1 MLELKNVT
9 YEYQLKHRT
18 KKVALK
24 DISMRLEKG
33 KFYTVFGVSGS
44 GKTTCLSLLGGL
56 DIPTSGKVLLD
67 GQDVM
72 QIGLSQLRRQYVSY
86 IFQDYQLFT
95 YMTAVENVMTAL
107 DISHPE
113 MTVQDMKEK
122 AVAVLCELGLTE
134 NEINRKVTQLS
145 GGQMQRVAI
154 ARALAVDAQYILAD
168 EPTGNL
174 DENNTDIIITL
185 LRKLTDD
192 WGKCVVVVTHS
203 HRVQEASDVSFILD
217 DGKIEEI
224 KRMRVD

>member
-122 AVAVLCELGLTE
+122 AVAVLGELGLTE

-203 HRVQEASDVSFILD
+203 RRVQEASDVSFILD

>member
-174 DENNTDIIITL
+174 DENNTEIIITL

-203 HRVQEASDVSFILD
+203 RRVQEASDVSFILD

>member
-9 YEYQLKHRT
+9 YEYRLKHRT

-24 DISMRLEKG
+24 DVSMQLEKG

-203 HRVQEASDVSFILD
+203 RRVQEASDVSFILD

>member
-95 YMTAVENVMTAL
+95 YMTALENVMTAL

-203 HRVQEASDVSFILD
+203 RRVQEASDVSFILD

>member
-95 YMTAVENVMTAL
+95 YMTAAENVMTAL
-107 DISHPE
+107 DIAHPE

-203 HRVQEASDVSFILD
+203 RRVQEASDVSFILD

>member
-203 HRVQEASDVSFILD
+203 RRVQEVSDVSFILD

>member
-33 KFYTVFGVSGS
+33 KLYTVFGVSGS

-203 HRVQEASDVSFILD
+203 RRVQEASDVSFILD

>member
-56 DIPTSGKVLLD
+56 DIPTSGKVFLD

-203 HRVQEASDVSFILD
+203 RRVQEASDVSFILD

>member
-72 QIGLSQLRRQYVSY
+72 QIGLSQLRRQYVS
-86 IFQDYQLFT
+86 
-95 YMTAVENVMTAL
+95 
-107 DISHPE
+107 
-113 MTVQDMKEK
+113 
-122 AVAVLCELGLTE
+122 
-134 NEINRKVTQLS
+134 
-145 GGQMQRVAI
+145 
-154 ARALAVDAQYILAD
+154 
-168 EPTGNL
+168 
-174 DENNTDIIITL
+174 
-185 LRKLTDD
+185 
-192 WGKCVVVVTHS
+192 
-203 HRVQEASDVSFILD
+203 
-217 DGKIEEI
+217 
-224 KRMRVD
+224 

>member
-203 HRVQEASDVSFILD
+203 RRVQEASDVSFILD

>member
-107 DISHPE
+107 YISHPE

-122 AVAVLCELGLTE
+122 AVAVLRELGLTE

-203 HRVQEASDVSFILD
+203 RRVQEASDVSFILD

>member
-107 DISHPE
+107 DLSHPE
-113 MTVQDMKEK
+113 ITVQDM
-122 AVAVLCELGLTE
+122 AVAVLGELGLTE

-203 HRVQEASDVSFILD
+203 RRVQEASDVSIILD

>member
-122 AVAVLCELGLTE
+122 AVTVLCELGLTE

-203 HRVQEASDVSFILD
+203 RRVQEASDVSFILD

-224 KRMRVD
+224 KRLRVD